1 MRILDNLWHFMFF
14 RVNRSIGK
22 MATQI
27 NNRLEKW
34 SVVQMF
40 IRTNGRQMSSC
51 TNGQC
56 EQRQV
61 SQKGCRTYDLLDK
74 WHIVQVTGQ
83 TKGPQ
88 AND

>member
-1 MRILDNLWHFMFF
+1 
-14 RVNRSIGK
+14 
-22 MATQI
+22 MAT
-27 NNRLEKW
+27 
-34 SVVQMF
+34 
-40 IRTNGRQMSSC
+40 RTNGRSEKWFVVQIPIGTNVLRQMSSC